1 MKRTGS
7 LALVKR
13 KRKQIIAIAKKHG
26 ATNVRVFGS
35 TVRGSEQADSDIDLL
50 VRLSGKPGPWFPAGM
65 SNELTI
71 LLGRPVDIV
80 TERALR
86 PELRKYVLKEAVPL

>member
-1 MKRTGS
+1 MKRTSS

-26 ATNVRVFGS
+26 ASHVRVFGS
-35 TVRGSEQADSDIDLL
+35 TVRKNDRTDSDIDLL
-50 VRLSGKPGPWFPAGM
+50 VKLTGKPGPWFPAGM
-65 SNELTI
+65 SKELAN

-80 TERALR
+80 TERGLR